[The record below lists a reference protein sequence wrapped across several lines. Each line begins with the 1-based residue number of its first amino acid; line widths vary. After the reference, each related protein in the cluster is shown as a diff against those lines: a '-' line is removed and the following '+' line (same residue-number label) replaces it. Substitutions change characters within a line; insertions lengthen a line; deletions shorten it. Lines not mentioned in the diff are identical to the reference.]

1 RFASATVA
9 PMIGK
14 DAAGNL
20 GELLAWR
27 LERVQ
32 RGIDSIDLQY
42 PAYAA
47 ALERTL
53 IARTAIRRERH
64 QYVRLYNDGVIGSEL
79 RDDLIRELDRR
90 ERVVA
95 RPPRLDLT
103 LSPAAVLD
111 TVPLFQGL
119 EAEQRKRIS
128 RRLRTRFT
136 VPGEVVVGA
145 GDRGTAMF
153 LVASGA
159 LEVRGAGEPEQLSN
173 GDFFGEL
180 ALFMPHRRRRTS
192 VVSMGFCRLLTLSR
206 RDFLRLKDK
215 DPTIETLLR
224 GAAEAQ
230 LGKEFPVIPDPG
242 PA

>member
-1 RFASATVA
+1 
-9 PMIGK
+9 
-14 DAAGNL
+14 
-20 GELLAWR
+20 
-27 LERVQ
+27 
-32 RGIDSIDLQY
+32 
-42 PAYAA
+42 
-47 ALERTL
+47 
-53 IARTAIRRERH
+53 
-64 QYVRLYNDGVIGSEL
+64 VRLHNDGVIGSEL
-79 RDDLIRELDRR
+79 RDDLIREIDRR

-95 RPPRLDLT
+95 RPPRLDMT
-103 LSPAAVLD
+103 LSPEAVLD

-119 EAEQRKRIS
+119 EAGQRKLIS

-136 VPGEVVVGA
+136 VPGEVVVAA

-206 RDFLRLKDK
+206 RDFRRLKDK
-215 DPTIETLLR
+215 DPTIETLIR
-224 GAAEAQ
+224 GAAESQ
-230 LGKEFPVIPDPG
+230 LGKEFPVIPDAGADAQTP
-242 PA
+242 